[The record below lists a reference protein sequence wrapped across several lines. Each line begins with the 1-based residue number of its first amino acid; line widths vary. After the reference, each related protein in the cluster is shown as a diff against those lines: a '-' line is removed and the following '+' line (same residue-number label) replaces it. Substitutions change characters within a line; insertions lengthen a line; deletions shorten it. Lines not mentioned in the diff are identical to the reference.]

1 MAHKYK
7 YNEGIYVDGVRYII
21 HADTKQ
27 ELEEKKVKKIRDL
40 SKAAPPITA
49 DMKVREWADH
59 CIDTFKTRPSEK
71 YKSMIKART
80 EKYVC
85 TFIGEKKLSDVTL
98 EDCQS
103 ILNYLAENDYSDEYI
118 RKVNQDITFIFS
130 RAVRNGLLHNDPSL
144 YLEIPRGKKKNAR
157 RSITEEE
164 RTLILRTA
172 EKDPRYVF
180 FLVMLFCG
188 CRPKEVSE
196 LKGSDIIND
205 NGVDLLFIRGTK
217 SKAAVRY
224 VPIPPY
230 LKERLPERKPDEYL
244 FQTLS
249 EKPHMLGEYDRR
261 NLWKSFWRQLNLEAG
276 CKTYRHQLVPPFPIA
291 DDLVPY
297 CLRHTFA
304 TDQVAA
310 GTDIRDT
317 QYLMGHSSIDITADI
332 YTHSGKETAR
342 RVGMKYVDNKIV
354 EQFDGKNGEVEQ

>member
-27 ELEEKKVKKIRDL
+27 DLEEKKVKKVREL
-40 SKAAPPITA
+40 SKAKPPVA
-49 DMKVREWADH
+49 AEMKVRDWTDH
-59 CIDTFKTRPSEK
+59 CIETFKTRPSEK
-71 YKSMIKART
+71 YKAMIKARA
-80 EKYVC
+80 EKYIC
-85 TFIGEKKLSDVTL
+85 GFIGDKRLTDVTL

-103 ILNYLAENDYSDEYI
+103 ILNYLADNNYSDEYI
-118 RKVNQDITFIFS
+118 RKIHQDITFIFS

-144 YLEIPRGKKKNAR
+144 YLEIPRGKAKNAR
-157 RSITEEE
+157 RSITDDE
-164 RTLILRTA
+164 RALILKTA
-172 EKDPRYVF
+172 EKDSRYVF

-188 CRPKEVSE
+188 CRPKEVAE

-224 VPIPPY
+224 IPIPPY
-230 LKERLPERKPDEYL
+230 LKERLPNRNPDEYL

-249 EKPHMLGEYDRR
+249 NTPHKLGEYDRR

-342 RVGMKYVDNKIV
+342 RVGMKFIEKAKV
-354 EQFDGKNGEVEQ
+354 EQLQEKQSNS